1 MARYTRLTKR
11 LLKLSGLILGLAAVT
26 PGCTTDVQSMLFIRQ
41 VQAPLAPACA
51 VDSSPDSTA
60 LSAGVLDIGFRKTYQ
75 ANLLIGNQLVSR
87 GSPQLSRTETSNV
100 QFRSAVV
107 RVEDSGGNVLREFS
121 VPITGFVEASAAGAA
136 SYGIAAVP
144 LIDSEG
150 VSAAGISATTSKRLF
165 SYVKVTGETL
175 GGSEVESAE
184 FGFPITVCLGCL
196 VSFPADADDP
206 TIDGPDCKN
215 TAATSGAT
223 TNAACIPGQDAP
235 VDCRSCSATLDICN
249 P

>member
-11 LLKLSGLILGLAAVT
+11 LVKFSGFVLGLAAIT

-41 VQAPLAPACA
+41 VQATVAPACA
-51 VDSSPDSTA
+51 VDNSPDSAALTA
-60 LSAGVLDIGFRKTYQ
+60 GTLDTAFRTVYQ
-75 ANLLIGNQLVSR
+75 ANVLVGNQLVAR

-100 QFRSAVV
+100 QFRSASV
-107 RVEDSGGNVLREFS
+107 RIENAEGTQLSAFT
-121 VPITGFVEASAAGAA
+121 VPITGFVEASLAGTA
-136 SYGIAAVP
+136 SYGVASVP
-144 LIDSEG
+144 LIDN
-150 VSAAGISATTSKRLF
+150 AAATAANADAGPKRLF
-165 SYVKVTGETL
+165 SYIKIKGETL

-184 FGFPITVCLGCL
+184 FGFPITVCKGCL

-215 TAATSGAT
+215 TEGTGNT
-223 TNAACIPGQDAP
+223 GDQACFPGQDGA
-235 VDCRSCSATLDICN
+235 VDCRSCASTMAICN